1 MALRFLMAR
10 GGVVGQ
16 AHIEWRY
23 KTIYAS
29 SSLQRFEG
37 RETLMFSSQS
47 LRVIV
52 QILSRGGD
60 VSVTQQQFRTVFGGT
75 PPMYRF
81 SDRNCSN
88 RSAQAVWG
96 EGACFCGALDELV
109 TGNLK

>member
-23 KTIYAS
+23 KTINAS

-52 QILSRGGD
+52 QIIRRGGD
-60 VSVTQQQFRTVFGGT
+60 LSVTQQQLQVANVAQV
-75 PPMYRF
+75 PQILP
-81 SDRNCSN
+81 CSEAPE
-88 RSAQAVWG
+88 S
-96 EGACFCGALDELV
+96 
-109 TGNLK
+109 